1 MSLDLYRHTMTAA
14 ENLDAPTAQPPV
26 LSGAE
31 ICDRLRQATADLLW
45 MSESDYPFEVVT
57 WEREIELKPTALFPE
72 LESDEIPIETVTLT
86 DFFAPA
92 IAIED
97 WYETAELA
105 QVDRYKELLHAIE
118 SNLIGVQVF
127 RVGEVEITVYIVGK
141 TTDGELVGLKTQ
153 VVET

>member
-1 MSLDLYRHTMTAA
+1 MTAA
-14 ENLDAPTAQPPV
+14 ENLDSPTAQPPV
-26 LSGAE
+26 LGGAE
-31 ICDRLRQATADLLW
+31 ICDAPLERLCQRLRQATADLLW

-57 WEREIELKPTALFPE
+57 WERGIELNPKALFPE

-97 WYETAELA
+97 WYEAEELA

-118 SNLIGVQVF
+118 SNLTEVQVF
-127 RVGEVEITVYIVGK
+127 RLGEIEIDVYIVGK
-141 TTDGELVGLKTQ
+141 TPDGELVGLKTQ

>member
-1 MSLDLYRHTMTAA
+1 MTAA
-14 ENLDAPTAQPPV
+14 ENLDSPTAQPPV
-26 LSGAE
+26 LRVAE

-57 WEREIELKPTALFPE
+57 WERGIELNPKALFPE
-72 LESDEIPIETVTLT
+72 VKSDEIPVETVTLT

-97 WYETAELA
+97 WHEAEELA

-118 SNLIGVQVF
+118 SNLTEVQVF
-127 RVGEVEITVYIVGK
+127 RVGEVEITIYIVGK
-141 TTDGELVGLKTQ
+141 TPDGELVGLKTQ